1 VTTVVLAAAVANR
14 YRLGGSIWVRRSWTN
29 ALQRLGF
36 EVFLLDELSLDG
48 TPAAFAETRNEL
60 QVAGALVD
68 GDQVHGCEREEL
80 LDRLD
85 DSALLLNLGGHLRNR
100 ELLRRPRV
108 RAFVDLDPG
117 YTQIWHAQ
125 GHDVG
130 LAGHDH
136 YFSVGTNVGAPSW
149 TLPTGDVS
157 WHPIRQPVV
166 LEDWPVSDGEFTCFS
181 TVGSWRGPFGP
192 VAWQGSSF
200 GPKAHQFRRFATLPE
215 KVGLPF
221 EAALAIDAADARDRE
236 LLESG
241 GWRLR
246 DPDVVASTAGF
257 ARYVSTSGA
266 EFSPAQDVYVSTTS
280 GWFSD
285 RTVRYLASGRPAI
298 VQDTG
303 LEHALPLGDGLL
315 AFRTVSEAANCTRDV
330 VARYETHREAA
341 RAIAEE
347 FFSPEAA
354 LAPLLEVT
362 GVTA

>member
-1 VTTVVLAAAVANR
+1 VTTVILAAAIANR
-14 YRLGGSIWVRRSWTN
+14 WGLGGSMWVRRSWAT

-36 EVFLLDELSLDG
+36 EVLLLDELSPDG
-48 TPAAFAETRNEL
+48 TREAFTEAMHEL
-60 QVAGALVD
+60 GVEGALLQ
-68 GDQVHGCEREEL
+68 GDTLHGCERREL

-85 DSALLLNLGGHLRNR
+85 AAALLVNLGGHLRDR
-100 ELLRRPRV
+100 ELLRRPKV

-136 YFSVGTNVGAPSW
+136 YFSVGANVGGRNW
-149 TLPTGDVS
+149 TLPSGDVD
-157 WHPIRQPVV
+157 WRPIRQPVV
-166 LEDWPVSDGEFTCFS
+166 LEEWPVSKEDFTSFT
-181 TVGSWRGPFGP
+181 TVGSWRGAFGP
-192 VAWQGSSF
+192 VEWQGRSY

-215 KVGLPF
+215 TVGLPF
-221 EAALAIDAADARDRE
+221 EAALAFDAADARDRD

-246 DPDVVASTAGF
+246 NPGDVATTAGF
-257 ARYVSTSGA
+257 ARYVATSGA
-266 EFSPAQDVYVSTTS
+266 EFSPAQDVYVSTAS

-285 RTVRYLASGRPAI
+285 RTVRYLASGRPAV

-303 LEHALPLGDGLL
+303 LERALPLGDGLL
-315 AFRTVSEAANCTRDV
+315 TFRTASDAADRARDV
-330 VARYETHREAA
+330 VARYETHRSAA

-354 LAPLLEVT
+354 LAPLFDVT
-362 GVTA
+362 GVTP

>member
-1 VTTVVLAAAVANR
+1 MTTVVLAAAVANR
-14 YRLGGSIWVRRSWTN
+14 NRLGGSIWVRRSWAT

-36 EVFLLDELSLDG
+36 EVFLLDELSADG
-48 TPAAFAETRNEL
+48 TSEAFAETTNEL
-60 QVAGALVD
+60 GLAGALLE
-68 GDQVHGCEREEL
+68 GEKVHGCERDEL

-85 DSALLLNLGGHLRNR
+85 DAALLVNLGGHLRNR
-100 ELLRRPRV
+100 EFLRRPKV

-117 YTQIWHAQ
+117 YTQIWAAQ
-125 GHDVG
+125 GYDVG

-136 YFSVGTNVGAPSW
+136 YFSVGANVGTPSW
-149 TLPTGDVS
+149 TLPSGGVG
-157 WHPIRQPVV
+157 WRPIRQPVA
-166 LEDWPVSDGEFTCFS
+166 LEDWPVSEGEFTFFS
-181 TVGSWRGPFGP
+181 TVGSWRGAFGP
-192 VAWQGSSF
+192 VTWKSRSY
-200 GPKAHQFRRFATLPE
+200 GPKAHQFRRFAALPE
-215 KVGLPF
+215 TVGLPF
-221 EAALAIDAADARDRE
+221 EAALAIDRADARDRE

-246 DPDVVASTAGF
+246 DPGQLATTAGF

-266 EFSPAQDVYVSTTS
+266 EFSPAQDIYVSTTS

-285 RTVRYLASGRPAI
+285 RTVRYLASGRPAV

-303 LEHALPLGDGLL
+303 LERALPLGDGLRT
-315 AFRTVSEAANCTRDV
+315 FRTVREAAESARDV

-354 LAPLLEVT
+354 LAPLLHAT
-362 GVTA
+362 GVTP